1 MSNNI
6 RKINVEYPG
15 SIIFESVNRYL
26 NTNAIEIVNQ
36 NSITS
41 SYTIQLSK
49 PYLLFNLD
57 INESDETT
65 SILITIVESRNEPA
79 IDNLIINDFL
89 NNISKYFEIVQNEEL
104 NKDRFD
110 DLIIDASR
118 HIVKF
123 QICNQSEIQKKF
135 ILGYSRTGRI
145 IDQLELIGIIGTSK
159 GLKNRDVL
167 CNDFNKLN
175 SILIENKII
184 NNNELIHD
192 DVIEIK
198 KKSGLFSFF
207 KK

>member
-26 NTNAIEIVNQ
+26 NTNAIEILNQ

-184 NNNELIHD
+184 NHNELIHD

>member
-26 NTNAIEIVNQ
+26 NTNAIEILNQ

-184 NNNELIHD
+184 NHNELIHD

-198 KKSGLFSFF
+198 KKGGFFSFF
-207 KK
+207 N